1 VSVSV
6 PREGIPVSAAFAY
19 IGNAL
24 DAAGFRL
31 AGVRA
36 SAPESGD
43 VLAAFEAAAGCQAV
57 FITPAA
63 AAQLPRPLL
72 EAAMTAARPLVVLVP
87 EDGAPS
93 PLDPAERVR
102 AQLGL
107 ES

>member
-1 VSVSV
+1 MST
-6 PREGIPVSAAFAY
+6 AFSY

-31 AGVRA
+31 AGVQ
-36 SAPESGD
+36 SCAPEPGD
-43 VLAAFEAAAGCQAV
+43 ELAAFKAAAGCQAV
-57 FITPAA
+57 FISADVAA
-63 AAQLPRPLL
+63 RLPRAVL
-72 EAAMTAARPLVVLVP
+72 EAAMTASRPLLVLVP
-87 EDGAPS
+87 GDGAPS

>member
-1 VSVSV
+1 VT
-6 PREGIPVSAAFAY
+6 AAFAY

-31 AGVRA
+31 AGVQA
-36 SAPESGD
+36 CAPEPGTE
-43 VLAAFEAAAGCQAV
+43 LASLEAAAGCQAV
-57 FITPAA
+57 FITPAV
-63 AAQLPRPLL
+63 AAQLPCAVL
-72 EAAMTAARPLVVLVP
+72 EAAMTASRPLVVLVP
-87 EDGAPS
+87 EDGAAS